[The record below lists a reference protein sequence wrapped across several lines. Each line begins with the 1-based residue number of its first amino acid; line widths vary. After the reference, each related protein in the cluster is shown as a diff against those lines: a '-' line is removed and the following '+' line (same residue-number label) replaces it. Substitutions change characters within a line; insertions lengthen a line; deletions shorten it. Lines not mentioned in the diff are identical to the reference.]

1 LTDDEKKDHEKY
13 KAFRDKHIAH
23 SVNAF
28 EQNRL
33 TIYYDKETLEEK
45 GIYDVSVNHYRVI
58 GLSPKDIDKIIILCQ
73 KWLTFINNEIK
84 IEKAKVINII
94 RRIPK
99 KEIIQLEGK
108 LEPFVDED
116 TIHKRR

>member
-1 LTDDEKKDHEKY
+1 MLE
-13 KAFRDKHIAH
+13 
-23 SVNAF
+23 
-28 EQNRL
+28 
-33 TIYYDKETLEEK
+33 TISFIE
-45 GIYDVSVNHYRVI
+45 GINISLKI
-58 GLSPKDIDKIIILCQ
+58 FKIIILCQ